1 MASDAEP
8 FEALSQD
15 QAARYPLLA
24 ELMSR
29 SARFPVPFPV
39 QAVRCCQL
47 LQRRAAPPQQL
58 SAFIESA
65 RPLLHESVVRLYAGF
80 LRHKARHG
88 TASERELY
96 RGMTVTALVH
106 RLLTKRAVSFYGPGD
121 AFTLLDGTRGSGW
134 PSDPSAD
141 TLLERLSYDEIKL
154 SALLSVSSY
163 SVFINSGSRGNKGV
177 PAPSCDA
184 IQQSGVVVGL
194 IGPRLEKEGVMEW
207 EDVVVSRAQNVAA
220 HGYGES
226 PRGPAERASWRK
238 LWADFYGASH
248 FPLYDRVKRSPDR
261 AGYVPVGNLYL
272 NKAVYSAR
280 LAVSFETL
288 LLEAQARAACAG
300 RRAYVHVV
308 GIGLGVWSLSP
319 DQEAVFLEAFS
330 RCLTR
335 LAARLPDV
343 GDLDFSWFTAQ
354 SLPQTAYGHIRIHFS
369 RRSPHDSLPA
379 EHRDKLLV
387 VSYAWDGNAL
397 PGNEFWV
404 GALSSSGDPAQ
415 ACSSQIAELHNPH
428 INSAVCGENTRV
440 LTVTGEALPIQG
452 YLEKHVYTG
461 SLTETRASRRPSSR

>member
-1 MASDAEP
+1 M
-8 FEALSQD
+8 
-15 QAARYPLLA
+15 
-24 ELMSR
+24 
-29 SARFPVPFPV
+29 
-39 QAVRCCQL
+39 
-47 LQRRAAPPQQL
+47 
-58 SAFIESA
+58 
-65 RPLLHESVVRLYAGF
+65 
-80 LRHKARHG
+80 
-88 TASERELY
+88 
-96 RGMTVTALVH
+96 
-106 RLLTKRAVSFYGPGD
+106 
-121 AFTLLDGTRGSGW
+121 
-134 PSDPSAD
+134 
-141 TLLERLSYDEIKL
+141 
-154 SALLSVSSY
+154 
-163 SVFINSGSRGNKGV
+163 
-177 PAPSCDA
+177 
-184 IQQSGVVVGL
+184 
-194 IGPRLEKEGVMEW
+194 
-207 EDVVVSRAQNVAA
+207 
-220 HGYGES
+220 
-226 PRGPAERASWRK
+226 
-238 LWADFYGASH
+238 
-248 FPLYDRVKRSPDR
+248 
-261 AGYVPVGNLYL
+261 
-272 NKAVYSAR
+272 R

-319 DQEAVFLEAFS
+319 DQEAVFLEIFS

-369 RRSPHDSLPA
+369 KRSPHDSLPA

-428 INSAVCGENTRV
+428 INSAVCGENTQV